1 MPMERDELCE
11 QLSTIDQS
19 LHFLILIIAG
29 VLLSFKATTVQ
40 REALCD
46 QIRGEEGDTSA
57 VYPLRHTANSLIVGA
72 LGFFLCL
79 AIRNWRERDTSD
91 CVASRSAHSN
101 LWAALLVFAAAVIRF
116 DDLEFTRQA
125 TAASVQ

>member
-1 MPMERDELCE
+1 MKQEGLRE
-11 QLSTIDQS
+11 QLCTVEGSIR
-19 LHFLILIIAG
+19 FLVLIVVG

-40 REALCD
+40 REALCAELC
-46 QIRGEEGDTSA
+46 GEEADTSA

-79 AIRNWRERDTSD
+79 AIKTWRERDVTD
-91 CVASRSAHSN
+91 CAASRSAHSN

-116 DDLEFTRQA
+116 DDLEFTHANR
-125 TAASVQ
+125 

>member
-1 MPMERDELCE
+1 MERDGLCQ

-29 VLLSFKATTVQ
+29 VLLSFKAATVQ
-40 REALCD
+40 RDALCA
-46 QIRGEEGDTSA
+46 QLCGEEGDTSA

-79 AIRNWRERDTSD
+79 AIKTWRERDRSD
-91 CVASRSAHSN
+91 CAASRSAHSS

-116 DDLEFTRQA
+116 DDLEFTHRSSM
-125 TAASVQ
+125 AASAE